1 MIFTTKQ
8 PEDLNKLYE
17 SLIKQLPNIIFQ
29 IRVSDSGKVHLDFI
43 SKPIEFLYQ
52 FSIEE
57 ILEDSDNFAKYRIY
71 ESDLKE
77 FKISFDGV
85 LLSSKILL
93 IL

>member
-1 MIFTTKQ
+1 MIFTNTK

-29 IRVSDSGKVHLDFI
+29 IRVTPDRAIHLDFI

-57 ILEDSDNFAKYRIY
+57 ILEDSYKFAKYRIY
-71 ESDLKE
+71 ESDLIV
-77 FKISFDGV
+77 FKKNF
-85 LLSSKILL
+85 
-93 IL
+93 